1 MPVPLSQR
9 LLWEVVL
16 SLRKEGTGLLLK
28 DSKLDLS
35 YGSST
40 RYVIMVH
47 YWFYQESL
55 FYQENEAFT

>member
-1 MPVPLSQR
+1 MPIPLSQR
-9 LLWEVVL
+9 RLWEVVL
-16 SLRKEGTGLLLK
+16 SLGKEGTRLLLK

-40 RYVIMVH
+40 RHMVMVH

-55 FYQENEAFT
+55 FYQENKAFT